1 VTEHPFHPEP
11 SISTD
16 MQSLE
21 GQILIATPDLLAPM
35 FSQSVVLMIDHDENG
50 AIGVILNRPTEAT
63 MTDLSG
69 KIFDDDFEW
78 DKPLHIGGP
87 VKGTLAV
94 LHTIEEMADR
104 EVIPGVFL
112 TLEATKVQHILSR
125 KPQPSF
131 VVANYSGWGP
141 GQLESEIE
149 RDSWKTLPAR
159 AEHVFWTGEN
169 DIWEASMGAVNTK
182 TLFDILG
189 IRKMPADPGMN

>member
-1 VTEHPFHPEP
+1 
-11 SISTD
+11 

-21 GQILIATPDLLAPM
+21 GQILIAAPDLLAPM

-50 AIGVILNRPTEAT
+50 AIGMILNRPTDAT
-63 MTDLSG
+63 MSDLSG
-69 KIFDDDFEW
+69 KIFDDEFEW

-94 LHTIEEMADR
+94 LHTVEEMGDR

-112 TLEATKVQHILSR
+112 TLEATKVQHLLSR

-149 RDSWKTLPAR
+149 RDCGRRCRPAPSTSSGR
-159 AEHVFWTGEN
+159 ERI
-169 DIWEASMGAVNTK
+169 DLWEASMGLINAR
-182 TLFDILG
+182 TLWGLIG
-189 IRKMPADPGMN
+189 VREVPADPSMN

>member
-1 VTEHPFHPEP
+1 
-11 SISTD
+11 

-50 AIGVILNRPTEAT
+50 AIGVILNRPTDAT

-94 LHTIEEMADR
+94 LHTIEDLADR

-141 GQLESEIE
+141 GQLEGEIE

-159 AEHVFWTGEN
+159 AEHVFWTGE
-169 DIWEASMGAVNTK
+169 DDLWEASIGAVNARS
-182 TLFDILG
+182 LFDILG
-189 IRKMPADPGMN
+189 IREMPVDPSMN

>member
-1 VTEHPFHPEP
+1 
-11 SISTD
+11 

-50 AIGVILNRPTEAT
+50 AIGVILNRPTDAT

-94 LHTIEEMADR
+94 LHTIEAMADR

-159 AEHVFWTGEN
+159 AEHVFWTGE
-169 DIWEASMGAVNTK
+169 DDLWEASMGALNAR

-189 IRKMPADPGMN
+189 IRGVPADPRMN